1 MSSKHIVGSV
11 DVIMQ
16 GYTEEIRL
24 FVSTTKE
31 KDHQLGLT
39 RGWNFLNDYVE
50 MDSIQR
56 DGRSI
61 VGKKGGELPQGSSE
75 TSKDRYPLLKINIL
89 LNSYKQW
96 LETISK
102 MDEQ

>member
-31 KDHQLGLT
+31 KAIYLEIS
-39 RGWNFLNDYVE
+39 RGWNSLNDYVE
-50 MDSIQR
+50 IDSIQR

-75 TSKDRYPLLKINIL
+75 LARIDILCSKSTSCLTRL
-89 LNSYKQW
+89 S
-96 LETISK
+96 SG
-102 MDEQ
+102 